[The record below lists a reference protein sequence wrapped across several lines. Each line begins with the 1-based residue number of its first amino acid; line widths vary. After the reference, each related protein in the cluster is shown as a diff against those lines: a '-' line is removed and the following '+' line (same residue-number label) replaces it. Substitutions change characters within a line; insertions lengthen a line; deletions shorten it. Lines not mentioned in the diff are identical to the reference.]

1 MQEMTAIV
9 FGQCNFRCK
18 LEPLCSLDFTVQIPT
33 INYTFS
39 GWLIVQNKYLSNLF
53 YSYINLLSKMNKS
66 YEKKT
71 AQF

>member
-1 MQEMTAIV
+1 MTAIV
-9 FGQCNFRCK
+9 LVNATLDVK
-18 LEPLCSLDFTVQIPT
+18 EPLCSLDFTVQIPT